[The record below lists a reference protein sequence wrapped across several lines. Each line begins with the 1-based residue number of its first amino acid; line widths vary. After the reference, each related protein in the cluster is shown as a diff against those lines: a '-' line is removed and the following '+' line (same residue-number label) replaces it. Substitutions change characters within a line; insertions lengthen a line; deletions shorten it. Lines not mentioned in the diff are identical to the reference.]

1 MVNFGTVVDGRVQQV
16 KGKTYSLEAL
26 LSGTGQINTT
36 ALPFTQGNAVDEHE
50 FANVNGITYSLG
62 DLIGNADGSKAT
74 DASLSEAELLAQA
87 DGPERSVIH
96 DASVAL
102 AVVPASM
109 PWAAKGAP
117 KAGNK
122 MFFAVVYLAP
132 GDYHRFHSP
141 TSWVVERRRHF
152 AGQSCLIL
160 FFAILQQSTDP
171 LGSDRGTLLRFSLDG
186 QQISG
191 SLCFE

>member
-1 MVNFGTVVDGRVQQV
+1 MYLPKYYNDNQVSPADGKVVNFGTVEGGRVEQV

-36 ALPFTQGNAVDEHE
+36 ALPFHRNADHATVDEKD

-62 DLIGNADGSKAT
+62 DLIGNADGSKAV
-74 DASLSEAELLAQA
+74 DASLNDQELAEQE
-87 DGPERSVIH
+87 DGPKRSVLN

-102 AVVPASM
+102 SVAGSSM
-109 PWAAKGAP
+109 PWSMKGAP
-117 KAGNK
+117 QKGNK

-152 AGQSCLIL
+152 AGAPPH
-160 FFAILQQSTDP
+160 F
-171 LGSDRGTLLRFSLDG
+171 
-186 QQISG
+186 
-191 SLCFE
+191 LCVLSRVRE